1 MNLPFVDIRCL
12 EVKPR
17 MWYCVYPCFNQ
28 KSVWDCS
35 SFIFE
40 YPLIGALTIS
50 AKSPAAAA
58 LFHPDMCCTDCT
70 THCARHAMHVLHNKN
85 PLHCIKL
92 TNIYPDMICVDCSTL
107 CMLCYS
113 TLCLLSYSELC
124 TLCRRTTHNIALP
137 RTSTKFA
144 EICFA
149 LHTLHTAVP
158 NRMPYNR
165 LFPSRLYFLW

>member
-1 MNLPFVDIRCL
+1 MKSHIL
-12 EVKPR
+12 
-17 MWYCVYPCFNQ
+17 WYRVCPCFNQ

-35 SFIFE
+35 CVIFE
-40 YPLIGALTIS
+40 YPLIGALPIS

-58 LFHPDMCCTDCT
+58 LFHPDMFCTDCT

-85 PLHCIKL
+85 PLHCITL
-92 TNIYPDMICVDCSTL
+92 TNIYPDMICLDCSTL
-107 CMLCYS
+107 CMLCCS

-137 RTSTKFA
+137 RTSAKFA

-149 LHTLHTAVP
+149 LHTLQTAVP

-165 LFPSRLYFLW
+165 LFPARLPFSW

>member
-1 MNLPFVDIRCL
+1 MKSHIL
-12 EVKPR
+12 
-17 MWYCVYPCFNQ
+17 WYRVCPCFNQ

-40 YPLIGALTIS
+40 YPLIGALPIS

-58 LFHPDMCCTDCT
+58 LFHPDMFCTDCT

-85 PLHCIKL
+85 PLHCITL
-92 TNIYPDMICVDCSTL
+92 TNIYPDMICLDCSTL

-124 TLCRRTTHNIALP
+124 TLCRRTTHSIALP

-158 NRMPYNR
+158 NCMPYNR
-165 LFPSRLYFLW
+165 LFLARLHFLW